1 MNAARRKRIEE
12 VMSQLEPLKELVD
25 DLLSEEQDAYES
37 MPEGLKSSARGEAAE
52 NAVASLESA
61 SGQLEE
67 AINELSAAKEAA

>member
-25 DLLSEEQDAYES
+25 DILSEEQDAYEN

-67 AINELSAAKEAA
+67 VINELSAAQEAA